1 VNLRVNWDWGV
12 AKKYIEWVGFGVRD
26 GDGGEILMGWYIRD
40 VGWEMWVYIFNIIFD
55 ERKTIGRPVEA
66 GN

>member
-1 VNLRVNWDWGV
+1 M
-12 AKKYIEWVGFGVRD
+12 
-26 GDGGEILMGWYIRD
+26 MGWYIRD